1 MRVSEL
7 SPEDVRRFAR
17 MEEAS
22 AVPEEMDPAIL
33 LTAAVAYVRGQTG
46 LSEEELDDYEDITV
60 AVLVLCAD
68 LYENRLTTVDSANP
82 NRTVE
87 AILGMHRRNFV

>member
-7 SPEDVRRFAR
+7 SPEDVRLFAK
-17 MEEAS
+17 MEEGEDVS
-22 AVPEEMDPAIL
+22 PEVL
-33 LTAAVAYVRGQTG
+33 LAAAMTYVRGQTG
-46 LSEEELDDYEDITV
+46 LSDEELDDYEDITV

-68 LYENRLTTVDSANP
+68 MYENRLTTVDSANP